1 MLFRSRFST
10 VAGSRGSADTVRD
23 VRGFAVRSTPR
34 KATSTSS
41 ATTCRSSSSK
51 TESSSPKP
59 ARRPAPTR
67 RAPREHRVRA
77 QPRRRRLPVRL
88 DRRPG
93 VFVHHPQRVNG
104 VKERVQPTSFDDHHT
119 QAALF
124 WNSLT
129 DTEQDHVVGAFTF
142 ELSKVQDTVIVDW
155 VIANLANAVVELP
168 ARLPVNLGRLAPPS
182 RNATSEAS
190 AALSMETGEPGPVD
204 GRQVAKSPSSCTPAP
219 TSPAARPSAPP
230 STPTAPSACP
240 SLSTATPWTCSLRTD
255 PRHECHS

>member
-1 MLFRSRFST
+1 M
-10 VAGSRGSADTVRD
+10 
-23 VRGFAVRSTPR
+23 
-34 KATSTSS
+34 
-41 ATTCRSSSSK
+41 
-51 TESSSPKP
+51 
-59 ARRPAPTR
+59 
-67 RAPREHRVRA
+67 
-77 QPRRRRLPVRL
+77 
-88 DRRPG
+88 
-93 VFVHHPQRVNG
+93 FVHHPQRVNG

-155 VIANLANAVVELP
+155 VIVNLANAIVELP

-204 GRQVAKSPSSCTPAP
+204 GRQVAIIV
-219 TSPAARPSAPP
+219 RPSANVAGCEAIR
-230 STPTAPSACP
+230 STLYAHGAIGVSVPLNGDAMDLLPADGPETRMPFVSAQSVQFDAVILP
-240 SLSTATPWTCSLRTD
+240 DATDGNDPGVSIFVQEAFRHHTTIAAWGDGAIDFLGTLGFAAEAAGVVTGDRAAGIADAFEAALRLH
-255 PRHECHS
+255 RHWNR